1 MRDILTTNGD
11 FSIPDPIA
19 YDGDR
24 QWLVYYPNDPHKS
37 VKLTAVIGG
46 DTLVSQIT
54 TTAVVAI
61 DLTLYLRSL
70 SAVGVQIYTQVTAE
84 VVDLSDVTHTD
95 TVDVSFWY
103 YHGKTYTHRTHYAES
118 AIYVPDGYSMT
129 TYIMPFD
136 GVVSVGDNAESG
148 NAGDPVGMVVG
159 DCDTILHVSSH
170 TDEKDGCIADCGW
183 SHGIDSV
190 RLYGTNSN
198 GNVQPYLFHPMP
210 DTEHRWQ
217 IVGIG
222 TQPYSGYIDCSTLL
236 MLNYGNM
243 GTFSVDVYTANGNY
257 DYTATF
263 EADSDHVAIMAFN
276 GNDSVDYG
284 VRDIGGDIYALEE
297 VQLGTNGGDIV
308 VVWRKYGDL
317 ITDITTVTYG
327 NSIGGWQTLLTYLT
341 AAYDLHDIKCRHDYS
356 PWSGGVQVLTNDPL
370 TDFLAFFVAT
380 EEPDRWHLV
389 SYNHNRQETSYR
401 YYYGNVS
408 GMFVN
413 PDGYDLDLDNGTI
426 VHATNLTLYTAVPNC
441 KGYYETDVQPS
452 RLDVISVTLTTTAVE
467 VRLVELGGNLAL
479 RYSIEYDNI
488 DNYEQLNA
496 LWERGDS
503 TAKQIYEVGQ
513 TVLWGEG
520 VWVDKKVCC
529 GEPPTIVRGE
539 IGSESEQSEWDVKI
553 LRGCFTPDQ
562 KGVWLHYYNADGAE
576 RWLPG
581 HIIET
586 ETSGEPSALP
596 NSWQYGNPYTLGELN
611 RAVTQHSTGVD
622 VVLSVAFT
630 DIDEGVYI
638 EDVLAGDVCEL
649 LDSNL
654 ITMRNV
660 LVVDNSIVRED
671 YKRDYLLKLKCLTK

>member
-11 FSIPDPIA
+11 FVIPDPIA

-37 VKLTAVIGG
+37 VKLTAAIGG

-70 SAVGVQIYTQVTAE
+70 SAVGVQIYAQVTAE

-118 AIYVPDGYSMT
+118 AIYVPDDYGAIN
-129 TYIMPFD
+129 YIMPFN
-136 GVVSVGDNAESG
+136 GVVSIG
-148 NAGDPVGMVVG
+148 NNDTIGNEGEVIEVPVG
-159 DCDTILHVSSH
+159 DCDTTLHVSSE
-170 TDEKDGCIADCGW
+170 TDLKHECIDDCGW

-190 RLYGTNSN
+190 RVYGTNRN
-198 GNVQPYLFHPMP
+198 GNYEYYLLMPIP
-210 DTEHRWQ
+210 DTDHRWR
-217 IVGIG
+217 VETIG
-222 TQPYSGYIDCSTLL
+222 TQHHGGYIDCPTLL

-243 GTFSVDVYTANGNY
+243 GNFSVDVYTAGGNY

-263 EADSDHVAIMAFN
+263 QADGDHTATMAFN
-276 GNDSVDYG
+276 SGAIDYG
-284 VRDIGGDIYALEE
+284 TRTVGGVDCFLDTIVFGNSGGDILT
-297 VQLGTNGGDIV
+297 VWGGWGPIID
-308 VVWRKYGDL
+308 
-317 ITDITTVTYG
+317 TSTVTYG
-327 NSIGGWQTLLTYLT
+327 NTIGGWQTLLTYLT
-341 AAYDLHDIKCRHDYS
+341 AAYDLHDIKCRHDYT
-356 PWSGGVQVLTNDPL
+356 PWSQGVLAVNFGPL
-370 TDFLAFFVAT
+370 ARLVPTAELYRWQLVYFDNTRKEGDSIYYDGDF
-380 EEPDRWHLV
+380 
-389 SYNHNRQETSYR
+389 TS
-401 YYYGNVS
+401 
-408 GMFVN
+408 FAVN
-413 PDGYDLDLDNGTI
+413 TDGYAIILSNDYHLSATTI
-426 VHATNLTLYTAVPNC
+426 VMYTAVPNC
-441 KGYYETDVQPS
+441 KGYYSTNVQPS
-452 RLDVISVTLTTTAVE
+452 HLDVQSVVLSTTDVS
-467 VRLVELGGNLAL
+467 VRMVELGGNLTL
-479 RYSIEYDNI
+479 RYAMYYDNVVTYAQI
-488 DNYEQLNA
+488 F
-496 LWERGDS
+496 ERWDREDGVWRS
-503 TAKQIYEVGQ
+503 IYEVGQ
-513 TVLWGEG
+513 SIVWGEG
-520 VWVDKKVCC
+520 TWIAKKVCC
-529 GEPPTIVRGE
+529 GEPPIIVRGE

-581 HIIET
+581 HIIEI

-596 NSWQYGNPYTLGELN
+596 NSWQYGNPFTLGELN

-649 LDSNL
+649 WDSDL

-660 LVVDNSIVRED
+660 LVVDNAIVRED

>member
-1 MRDILTTNGD
+1 MRDILTTNGY

-70 SAVGVQIYTQVTAE
+70 SAVGLQIYAQVTAE

-118 AIYVPDGYSMT
+118 AIYVPDDYGVT
-129 TYIMPFD
+129 NYIMPFD
-136 GVVSVGDNAESG
+136 GVVSIGNNDTIGNEGDVVVV
-148 NAGDPVGMVVG
+148 PVG
-159 DCDTILHVSSH
+159 DCDTSLHVSSE
-170 TDEKDGCIADCGW
+170 TDLKHECIDDCGW

-190 RLYGTNSN
+190 SIYGTNRN
-198 GNVQPYLFHPMP
+198 GNYEYYLLMPIP
-210 DTEHRWQ
+210 DTDHRWR
-217 IVGIG
+217 VETIG
-222 TQPYSGYIDCSTLL
+222 TQHHGGYIDCPTLL

-243 GTFSVDVYTANGNY
+243 GNFTVDVYTANGNY

-263 EADSDHVAIMAFN
+263 QADGDHTATMAFN
-276 GNDSVDYG
+276 SSAIDYG
-284 VRDIGGDIYALEE
+284 TRTVGGVDCFLNTIVFGSGGDILT
-297 VQLGTNGGDIV
+297 VWGNGGMVID
-308 VVWRKYGDL
+308 
-317 ITDITTVTYG
+317 TATVTYG

-341 AAYDLHDIKCRHDYS
+341 AAYDLHDIKCRHDYT

-380 EEPDRWHLV
+380 EEPDRWQLV
-389 SYNHNRQETSYR
+389 LYNHNRQEINNR

-408 GMFVN
+408 GLFVN
-413 PDGYDLDLDNGTI
+413 PDGYDLELDNGTTI
-426 VHATNLTLYTAVPNC
+426 HATNLTMYTAVPNC

-452 RLDVISVTLTTTAVE
+452 RLDVISVMLTTTAVE

-479 RYSIEYDNI
+479 RYSIEYDNV

-503 TAKQIYEVGQ
+503 TTKQIYEVGQ

-520 VWVDKKVCC
+520 VWIDKKVCC

-562 KGVWLHYYNADGAE
+562 KGVWLRYYNADGAE

-581 HIIET
+581 HVVET

-611 RAVTQHSTGVD
+611 RAVQQHSTGVD

-630 DIDEGVYI
+630 DIDEGVYV

-649 LDSNL
+649 WDSNL

-660 LVVDNSIVRED
+660 LVVDNAIVRED